1 MLVFACIGGIVKR
14 NGHYLNFVRMGVKYM
29 YVKSTVIT
37 LAAWFVGLL
46 IDANLDFGDPQGFLC
61 LRVLF
66 PILSMGLCVIKTIN
80 DKK

>member
-1 MLVFACIGGIVKR
+1 MLVFARIGGVVKR
-14 NGHYLNFVRMGVKYM
+14 NGRYLNFVRKGVKYM

-37 LAAWFVGLL
+37 LVAWFVGLL

-66 PILSMGLCVIKTIN
+66 TILAMGLCVIKTIN
-80 DKK
+80 NKK

>member
-1 MLVFACIGGIVKR
+1 MEWALFELCEK
-14 NGHYLNFVRMGVKYM
+14 GVKYM

-80 DKK
+80 NKK

>member
-1 MLVFACIGGIVKR
+1 
-14 NGHYLNFVRMGVKYM
+14 M
-29 YVKSTVIT
+29 YVKSTVMT
-37 LAAWFVGLL
+37 LVAWFVGLL